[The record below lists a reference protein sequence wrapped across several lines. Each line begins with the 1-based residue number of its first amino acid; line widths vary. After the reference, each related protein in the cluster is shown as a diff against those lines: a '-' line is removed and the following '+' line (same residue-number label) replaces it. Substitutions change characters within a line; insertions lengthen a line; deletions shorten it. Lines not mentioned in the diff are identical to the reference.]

1 MRFVVPF
8 LVIILCVAA
17 HAQSAFDARVVQAKV
32 ACSLVSAPSEAG
44 EAVKKV
50 AQGELLSAVYIK
62 GDYVAIEEITDVRVL
77 FIHKKFL
84 HSVPADLPIGEP
96 KAAPLPVP
104 KAVRSETKVEEKP
117 LIVRSYDEFYEMTK
131 VSAEWF
137 DIFDEKDNS
146 HRFSMC
152 AFYSYPG
159 KASSA
164 RPDRITIMFGV
175 ADHNDWYK
183 MSGYVSFKWQ
193 NKIRPYKAS
202 YDNSPRLEFYTISM
216 PVAEFESMV
225 AAPSLMISIG
235 TNTFKFGGKPVKQL
249 VALGKTIKPKA
260 VRKAA

>member
-1 MRFVVPF
+1 MRSVVLF
-8 LVIILCVAA
+8 LVVILCAVA

-32 ACSLVSAPSEAG
+32 ACNLVSAPSEAG

-50 AQGELLSAVYIK
+50 AQGELLSAVYVK
-62 GDYVAIEEITDVRVL
+62 GDYVAIEEFTEARVL

-84 HSVPADLPIGEP
+84 HSVPADLHIGEP
-96 KAAPLPVP
+96 KATALPVP
-104 KAVRSETKVEEKP
+104 LAERIEEQRP

-137 DIFDEKDNS
+137 DIFDEKDKS
-146 HRFSMC
+146 HSFSMC
-152 AFYSYPG
+152 AFYSYAG

-164 RPDRITIMFGV
+164 RPDRITMIFGV
-175 ADHNDWYK
+175 TEHKDWYK

-202 YDNSPRLEFYTISM
+202 YDNSLHLEFYTISM
-216 PVAEFESMV
+216 SVADFESMV

-249 VALGKTIKPKA
+249 VALGKTIKPKP
-260 VRKAA
+260 KAAGKSA